1 MSRKHPQLKNV
12 FTIMEK
18 AKKGELDF
26 SGSTSRFTDI
36 IGSYK
41 KPELI
46 KPYLH
51 YIDAFKLSTRIK
63 NRFSTYNNPSGMI
76 DRVASFAKRSEQGK
90 YPHTS
95 DVVQKVITNYQ
106 KIPKSIVNDIF
117 NMYNK
122 PIEEIEFEA
131 RGPKNSMK
139 YKLLELANDPSI
151 KIITQG
157 ANVKSAM
164 FTEKMVDYL
173 TYIMMRL
180 EEIDPE
186 CAKDMKD
193 KMSDDGKDEDNEK
206 GQSPQSGGGK
216 GAGKDKTE
224 KMVDNILKQTKD
236 MFEQQMQEVTKDL
249 SNLQDHL
256 TEQEIEDS
264 WDAGSNSPISGLS
277 KEDIDRAV
285 QNLKRI
291 KLNENVLKNNIKM
304 LLDKSKNYF
313 SGKETVYYDSLFET
327 GDFDGLEEYALLHP
341 QLRKLFTD
349 DLQTKSTKREG
360 KINVY
365 IDISG
370 SMSDTCGI
378 NGHRVTKIDF
388 AKSIALVMKKNNM
401 LNKVYAFDNKVY
413 EKQAT
418 DISIS
423 LLDANGGTSLTTVSH
438 HIIKEDVNSLVITDA
453 EDRNN
458 APYSDKIFWLGVKG
472 SDFGYFTQDSLDQ
485 YHEKQMSI
493 FDGNKIFSVG
503 KDGKA
508 IKG

>member
-1 MSRKHPQLKNV
+1 
-12 FTIMEK
+12 MEK

-26 SGSTSRFTDI
+26 TGSTSRFTDI

-51 YIDAFKLSTRIK
+51 YIDAYKLSHRIK
-63 NRFSTYNNPSGMI
+63 NRFSTYINSGEMI
-76 DRVASFAKRSEQGK
+76 DRVATFAKPSDRSK
-90 YPHTS
+90 YPHHP
-95 DVVQKVITNYQ
+95 DVAQKVVDNYR

-122 PIEEIEFEA
+122 PIDDIEFEA

-164 FTEKMVDYL
+164 FTEKMIDYL

-186 CAKDMKD
+186 AAKDMQN
-193 KMSDDGKDEDNEK
+193 KMSDN
-206 GQSPQSGGGK
+206 GQNQSDDKAESQQSGGGS
-216 GAGKDKTE
+216 GSGKDRTE
-224 KMVDNILKQTKD
+224 KMVDQLLKQTKEQ
-236 MFEQQMQEVTKDL
+236 FEKELQDVAKDI
-249 SNLQDHL
+249 SNLQEHL
-256 TEQEIEDS
+256 SDQEIENS
-264 WDAGSNSPISGLS
+264 WDSTSKSAISGLS
-277 KEDIDRAV
+277 KQEIQYALE
-285 QNLKRI
+285 NLNRI
-291 KLNENVLKNNIKM
+291 KLNETAVKNNIKM

-313 SGKETVYYDSLFET
+313 SGKEVVYYDSLFET

-360 KINVY
+360 KINLY

-370 SMSDTCGI
+370 SMSDSAGMRDE
-378 NGHRVTKIDF
+378 NGHRITKIDF
-388 AKSIALVMKKNNM
+388 AKSIGLIMKKNNM
-401 LNKVYAFDNKVY
+401 LNKVYAFDTKIYQRQTN
-413 EKQAT
+413 
-418 DISIS
+418 DISIA
-423 LLDANGGTSLTTVSH
+423 LLQASGGTSLAAVSC

-472 SDFGYFTQDSLDQ
+472 SDFSYFSKESINL
-485 YHEKQMSI
+485 YHEKQMSV
-493 FDGNKIFSVG
+493 FDGNKILSVNSEG
-503 KDGKA
+503 KV
-508 IKG
+508 IR